1 MSSSASERRVVTAA
15 AALLAAI
22 GVVWVGGWAVREA
35 LDEDPSQL
43 ARTMECLRREHG
55 LEVVTPAGD
64 PLADSAPGGAL
75 RTTIAGNDVVVSAW
89 DNVEDAAE
97 TVATYDRL
105 TSQDLEGRAGTRGQL
120 VNLWASPADGEQTT
134 ILYGCEG

>member
-1 MSSSASERRVVTAA
+1 MSVSASEPRVVAGV
-15 AALLAAI
+15 AALLAAL
-22 GVVWVGGWAVREA
+22 VVLWVGGWAIREA
-35 LDEDPSQL
+35 FDEDPSQL

-64 PLADSAPGGAL
+64 PLADSAPGGAF
-75 RTTIAGNDVVVSAW
+75 RTTIAGNAVVVSVW
-89 DNVEDAAE
+89 DDVDDAEKA
-97 TVATYDRL
+97 VATYDRL
-105 TSQDLEGRAGTRGQL
+105 TSQDLEGRAGTRGRL